1 MVSNFLDKAAQGSKS
16 DWNPQ
21 QSDEAI
27 QATWANSAPSL
38 FAISLNRDHVKVTRS
53 ADVRTSLFKA
63 VGTSATT
70 PSLDEL
76 IALSCHR
83 LTSYIQL
90 SRFLPTYV
98 KQAWIRQI
106 RVLDLHRWQTSLTIL
121 EELYFDHRCA
131 QEDYRPGHDIFES
144 KTSLNQDFS
153 AEMACIEHELNT
165 LEMILKYA
173 EASAEDL

>member
-21 QSDEAI
+21 QRDEAI

-38 FAISLNRDHVKVTRS
+38 YAISLNRDHAKVTRP
-53 ADVRTSLFKA
+53 ADSRTSLFKA
-63 VGTSATT
+63 VGTSADT
-70 PSLDEL
+70 PSLGEL

-83 LTSYIQL
+83 LISYIQL
-90 SRFLPTYV
+90 SRFLPIYV

-106 RVLDLHRWQTSLTIL
+106 RMLDLQRWQASLTIL

-131 QEDYRPGHDIFES
+131 QEDYHPGHDIFDANAS
-144 KTSLNQDFS
+144 VNRDFS
-153 AEMACIEHELNT
+153 VEMACIEHELNT
-165 LEMILKYA
+165 IEMVLKYA
-173 EASAEDL
+173 EVSTEAI